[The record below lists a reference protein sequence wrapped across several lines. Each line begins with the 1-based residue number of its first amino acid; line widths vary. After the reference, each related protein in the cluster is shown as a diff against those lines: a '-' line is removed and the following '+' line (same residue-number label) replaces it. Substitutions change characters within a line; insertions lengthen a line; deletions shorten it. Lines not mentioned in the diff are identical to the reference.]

1 MADSAVEILH
11 SIGGNYN
18 LFSYRQDGLGIHKYT
33 VNFDD
38 QTGDIKAFTRDY
50 NVIRLFTADWLK
62 NIKEQQGFK
71 K

>member
-18 LFSYRQDGLGIHKYT
+18 LLATAKTVLGIHKYT

-38 QTGDIKAFTRDY
+38 QTGDIKAFTHDY
-50 NVIRLFTADWLK
+50 SVIRLFTADWLK
-62 NIKEQQGFK
+62 NIKEQQEL
-71 K
+71 